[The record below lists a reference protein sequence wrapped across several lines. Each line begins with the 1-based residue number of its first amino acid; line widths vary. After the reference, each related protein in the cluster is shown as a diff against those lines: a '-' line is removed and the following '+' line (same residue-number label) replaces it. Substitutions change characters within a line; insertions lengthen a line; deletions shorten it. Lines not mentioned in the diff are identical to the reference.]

1 VIHLR
6 IFAFSSVILLASL
19 LFSITVAIIVVV
31 ILSLNTAA
39 LGQTSSSPSSS
50 SVNRIQTWTDKLNN
64 LKIQFTFSPENPA
77 IDTPTELKFNV
88 LNLQTGSN
96 LKDLSARIAV
106 LTNSGGQQRSFKFT
120 NISAADGNFSVKY
133 LFPDSGSYQVISKID
148 SNDSSTLASFNVFVP
163 LQPLGTINVSNL
175 NPLIL
180 PALLAGVIGTIAIVT
195 LVWISKK
202 KVKKY
207 NM

>member
-6 IFAFSSVILLASL
+6 IFVFSSVILLASL
-19 LFSITVAIIVVV
+19 LFSIMVAIIVVV

-39 LGQTSSSPSSS
+39 LGQTSSSAP
-50 SVNRIQTWTDKLNN
+50 VNRTQTWLDKLNN
-64 LKIQFTFSPENPA
+64 LKIQFTYSPENPA

-96 LKDLSARIAV
+96 LKDLFARIVV

-133 LFPDSGSYQVISKID
+133 LFPDSGSYQVIPRID
-148 SNDSSTLASFNVFVP
+148 SKGSSTLASFNVFVP
-163 LQPLGTINVSNL
+163 FQPLGAINVSNL

-180 PALLAGVIGTIAIVT
+180 PALLVGVIGTIVIVT
-195 LVWISKK
+195 LVWKSKERE
-202 KVKKY
+202 KKY
-207 NM
+207 NL

>member
-1 VIHLR
+1 MIHLR

-19 LFSITVAIIVVV
+19 LFSIVVAIIVVD

-39 LGQTSSSPSSS
+39 LGQTSSPSSAP
-50 SVNRIQTWTDKLNN
+50 VNRTQTWLDKLNN
-64 LKIQFTFSPENPA
+64 LKIQFTYSPENPA

-96 LKDLSARIAV
+96 LKDLSARIVV

-133 LFPDSGSYQVISKID
+133 LFPDSGSYQVIPRID
-148 SNDSSTLASFNVFVP
+148 SKDSSTLASFNVFVP

-180 PALLAGVIGTIAIVT
+180 PALLVGVIGTIVIVT
-195 LVWISKK
+195 LIWKSRKRE
-202 KVKKY
+202 KKY
-207 NM
+207 NL

>member
-19 LFSITVAIIVVV
+19 LFSIMVEIIVVV

-39 LGQTSSSPSSS
+39 LGQTSSSAP
-50 SVNRIQTWTDKLNN
+50 VNRTQTWLDKLNN
-64 LKIQFTFSPENPA
+64 LKIQFTYSPENPA

-96 LKDLSARIAV
+96 LKDLSARIVV

-120 NISAADGNFSVKY
+120 NMSAADGNFSVKY
-133 LFPDSGSYQVISKID
+133 LFPDSGSYQVIPRID
-148 SNDSSTLASFNVFVP
+148 TKDSSTLASFNVFVP
-163 LQPLGTINVSNL
+163 FQPLGTINVSNL

-180 PALLAGVIGTIAIVT
+180 PALLVGVIGTIVIVT
-195 LVWISKK
+195 LVWRRR
-202 KVKKY
+202 
-207 NM
+207 

>member
-19 LFSITVAIIVVV
+19 LFSIMVAIIVVV

-39 LGQTSSSPSSS
+39 LGQTSSS

-64 LKIQFTFSPENPA
+64 LEIEFTYSPENPA

-96 LKDLSARIAV
+96 LKDLSARIVV

-133 LFPDSGSYQVISKID
+133 LFPDSGSYQVIPRID
-148 SNDSSTLASFNVFVP
+148 TKDSSTLASFNVFVP
-163 LQPLGTINVSNL
+163 FQPLGTINVSNL

-180 PALLAGVIGTIAIVT
+180 PALLVGVIVTIVIVT
-195 LVWISKK
+195 LVWKSKK
-202 KVKKY
+202 KEKKY
-207 NM
+207 NL